1 MGAVQNGESRL
12 MGELLSLLSPFF
24 LFHLGNPLP
33 LAFSLLLL
41 LLVSLSQSRH
51 LLSVIELG
59 GLYYYDSSDL
69 IVNKTF
75 QLEFRGLGQGMGGQ
89 WSAAAQ
95 EWGRRS
101 RGATVRL
108 ESLGEKLRAR
118 RCGHALCFESVVQP
132 GNFLATEWDSRLVWR
147 SGCGL
152 NHENF
157 FWCFASPPTAGLL
170 ATPGLSVRSLPRE
183 VCREGTHCLGLLTGF
198 LFGAHRM
205 NVGMATLHLIGVS
218 QSNPK

>member
-1 MGAVQNGESRL
+1 M
-12 MGELLSLLSPFF
+12 MKELFGCLCQKDFC
-24 LFHLGNPLP
+24 
-33 LAFSLLLL
+33 LAILLLFP
-41 LLVSLSQSRH
+41 SLAECRH

-75 QLEFRGLGQGMGGQ
+75 QLEFRGAGQGMGGQ

-108 ESLGEKLRAR
+108 ESLGERVRAR
-118 RCGHALCFESVVQP
+118 RCGPALCFESVVEP

-157 FWCFASPPTAGLL
+157 FSVFCLSPYSWHIGIPPPKCQILAERGLQGSNTLLRVVNRFLVWCPQNDCWYGTPTSYW
-170 ATPGLSVRSLPRE
+170 TFKIQP
-183 VCREGTHCLGLLTGF
+183 
-198 LFGAHRM
+198 
-205 NVGMATLHLIGVS
+205 
-218 QSNPK
+218 

>member
-1 MGAVQNGESRL
+1 
-12 MGELLSLLSPFF
+12 MGELLSLLS
-24 LFHLGNPLP
+24 LFHLSHFDKL
-33 LAFSLLLL
+33 LTFSLLL
-41 LLVSLSQSRH
+41 LLVSLVQSRH

-75 QLEFRGLGQGMGGQ
+75 QLEFRGPGQGMGGQ

-118 RCGHALCFESVVQP
+118 RCGLALCFESVVQP

-157 FWCFASPPTAGLL
+157 VS
-170 ATPGLSVRSLPRE
+170 LSLVNLKTS
-183 VCREGTHCLGLLTGF
+183 F
-198 LFGAHRM
+198 LK
-205 NVGMATLHLIGVS
+205 IS
-218 QSNPK
+218 S